1 MPDIKIGKEIKMNSR
16 KNIKILILIIIL
28 TLFNACAKKEQSI
41 QTIQEEKENTMSIA
55 NTSEEARR
63 NVSKNPFGL
72 VYEGAITENE
82 KGKVNIIPVSYKIRE
97 NKIAANVY
105 TPANFDSNQK
115 YPAIVVA
122 HPNGG
127 VKEQVAGLYAQRLAE
142 LGYITI
148 AFDAAYQGGSEGL
161 PRNIDTPANR
171 VEDIRAAAN
180 FLSTFN
186 GADVDRLGVLGIC
199 GGGGYTIKASQTDKR
214 LKAVATI
221 SMFNSGLVRR
231 NGFLNSQIDSI
242 QARLK
247 EASDARQKEVLTGE
261 VDYTGSAPTKL
272 PEEELSK
279 ITTDL
284 YREGAIYYGDTHAH
298 PNSTFA
304 YTTSSLLD
312 LMSFDATDN
321 VELINQ
327 PLLMIVGDNADT
339 KYMSEEVFAKASGTQ
354 NKELYELK
362 NATHIQTYFRADLV
376 DEAVKK
382 LEEFYKN
389 NL

>member
-1 MPDIKIGKEIKMNSR
+1 MPYIRFGKEIEMKSI

-63 NVSKNPFGL
+63 NASKNPFGL

-82 KGKVNIIPVSYKIRE
+82 KGKVNIIPVSYNIRE

-127 VKEQVAGLYAQRLAE
+127 VKEQVSGLYAQRLAE

-186 GADVDRLGVLGIC
+186 GVDVDRLGVLGIC
-199 GGGGYTIKASQTDKR
+199 GGGGYTIKAAQTDKR

-261 VDYTGSAPTKL
+261 VAYTGSAPTKL
-272 PEEELSK
+272 PEEELAK

-284 YREGAIYYGDTHAH
+284 YREGVIYYGDTHAH

-312 LMSFDATDN
+312 LMSFDSTDN

>member
-247 EASDARQKEVLTGE
+247 EASDARQKEVLTGD

>member
-1 MPDIKIGKEIKMNSR
+1 MKSIKNK
-16 KNIKILILIIIL
+16 KILILIIIL
-28 TLFNACAKKEQSI
+28 TVLNACAKKEQSI
-41 QTIQEEKENTMSIA
+41 QEKENTMNIIA
-55 NTSEEARR
+55 NSSEEARR
-63 NVSKNPFGL
+63 NASKNQFGL
-72 VYEGAITENE
+72 VYAGAITENE
-82 KGKVNIIPVSYKIRE
+82 NGKVNIHPVSYKIGA
-97 NKIAANVY
+97 NKIVANVY
-105 TPANFDSNQK
+105 TPANFNQNQK

-142 LGYITI
+142 LGYIAI

-161 PRNIDTPANR
+161 PRNIDIPANR
-171 VEDIRAAAN
+171 VEDIRAAAD
-180 FLSTFN
+180 FISTFN
-186 GADVDRLGVLGIC
+186 GADVDKLGVLGIC
-199 GGGGYTIKASQTDKR
+199 GGGGYTIKAAQTDKR
-214 LKAVATI
+214 FKAVATL

-231 NGFLNSQIDSI
+231 NGFLNSQIDTI

-247 EASDARQKEVLTGE
+247 EASEARQKEALTGE
-261 VDYTGSAPTKL
+261 ISYVGSAPNKISD
-272 PEEELSK
+272 EELAK

-298 PNSTFA
+298 PNSTFV

-327 PLLMIVGDNADT
+327 PLLMIVGDKADT

-362 NATHIQTYFRADLV
+362 NATHIQTYFREDLV

>member
-1 MPDIKIGKEIKMNSR
+1 MKSIKNK
-16 KNIKILILIIIL
+16 KILILIIIL
-28 TLFNACAKKEQSI
+28 TVLNACAKKEQSI
-41 QTIQEEKENTMSIA
+41 QEKENTMNIIA
-55 NTSEEARR
+55 NSSEEARR
-63 NVSKNPFGL
+63 NASKNQFGL
-72 VYEGAITENE
+72 VYAGAITENE
-82 KGKVNIIPVSYKIRE
+82 NGKVNIHPVSYKIGA
-97 NKIAANVY
+97 NKTVANVY
-105 TPANFDSNQK
+105 TPANFNPNQK

-142 LGYITI
+142 LGYIAI

-161 PRNIDTPANR
+161 PRNIDIPANR
-171 VEDIRAAAN
+171 VEDIRAAAD
-180 FLSTFN
+180 FISTFN
-186 GADVDRLGVLGIC
+186 GADVDKLGVLGIC

-214 LKAVATI
+214 FKAVATI

-231 NGFLNSQIDSI
+231 NGFLNSQIDTI

-247 EASDARQKEVLTGE
+247 EASEARQKEVLTGE
-261 VDYTGSAPTKL
+261 ISYVGSTPNKISD
-272 PEEELSK
+272 EELAK

-298 PNSTFA
+298 PNSTFV

-327 PLLMIVGDNADT
+327 PLLMIVGDKADT

-362 NATHIQTYFRADLV
+362 NATHIQTYFREDLV

>member
-1 MPDIKIGKEIKMNSR
+1 MKSIKNK
-16 KNIKILILIIIL
+16 KILILIIIL
-28 TLFNACAKKEQSI
+28 TVLNACAKKEQSI
-41 QTIQEEKENTMSIA
+41 QEKENTMNIIA
-55 NTSEEARR
+55 NSSEEARR
-63 NVSKNPFGL
+63 NASKNQFGL
-72 VYEGAITENE
+72 VYAGAITEN
-82 KGKVNIIPVSYKIRE
+82 KNGKVNIHPVSYKIGA
-97 NKIAANVY
+97 NKIVANVY
-105 TPANFDSNQK
+105 TPANFNQNQK

-142 LGYITI
+142 LGYIAI

-161 PRNIDTPANR
+161 PRNIDIPANR
-171 VEDIRAAAN
+171 VEDIRAAAD
-180 FLSTFN
+180 FISTFN
-186 GADVDRLGVLGIC
+186 GADVDKLGVLGIC
-199 GGGGYTIKASQTDKR
+199 GGGGYTIKAAQTDKR
-214 LKAVATI
+214 FKAVATI

-231 NGFLNSQIDSI
+231 NGFLNSQIDTI

-247 EASDARQKEVLTGE
+247 EASEARQKEALTGE
-261 VDYTGSAPTKL
+261 ISYVGSAPNKISD
-272 PEEELSK
+272 EELAK

-298 PNSTFA
+298 PNSTFV

-327 PLLMIVGDNADT
+327 PLLMIVGDKADT
-339 KYMSEEVFAKASGTQ
+339 KYMSDEVFAKASGTQ

-362 NATHIQTYFRADLV
+362 NATHIQTYFREDLV

>member
-1 MPDIKIGKEIKMNSR
+1 M

-28 TLFNACAKKEQSI
+28 TASNSCAKKEKSI
-41 QTIQEEKENTMSIA
+41 QEKENKMNTIA
-55 NTSEEARR
+55 NSSEEAKR
-63 NVSKNPFGL
+63 NASKNPFGL
-72 VYEGAITENE
+72 VYNGAITENKNGE
-82 KGKVNIIPVSYKIRE
+82 VNIKPVSYKIRE
-97 NKIAANVY
+97 NKIAANIY
-105 TPANFDSNQK
+105 TPANFDSNKK

-127 VKEQVAGLYAQRLAE
+127 VKEQVAGLYAQRLSE

-161 PRNIDTPANR
+161 PRNIDIPANR
-171 VEDIRAAAN
+171 VEDIRAAAD

-186 GADVDRLGVLGIC
+186 GVDIERLGVLGIC
-199 GGGGYTIKASQTDKR
+199 GGGGYTIKASQSDKR
-214 LKAVATI
+214 FKAVATL
-221 SMFNSGLVRR
+221 SMFDSGLVRR
-231 NGFLNSQIDSI
+231 NGFLDSQIDTI
-242 QARLK
+242 QDRLK
-247 EASDARQKEVLTGE
+247 EASDSRQKEVLTGE
-261 VDYTGSAPTKL
+261 VNYTSSAPSKL
-272 PEEELSK
+272 SEEELSK
-279 ITTDL
+279 ISTDL
-284 YREGAIYYGDTHAH
+284 YREGMIYYGDTHAH

-312 LMSFDATDN
+312 LMSFDATNN

-327 PLLMIVGDNADT
+327 SLLMIVGDKADT
-339 KYMSEEVFAKASGTQ
+339 KYMSERVFDRASGTK

-362 NATHIQTYFRADLV
+362 NATHIQTYFREDLV

>member
-1 MPDIKIGKEIKMNSR
+1 MNSI
-16 KNIKILILIIIL
+16 KNKKILILIIIL
-28 TLFNACAKKEQSI
+28 TVLNACAKKEQSI
-41 QTIQEEKENTMSIA
+41 QEKENTMNIIA
-55 NTSEEARR
+55 NSSEEARR
-63 NVSKNPFGL
+63 NASKNQFGL
-72 VYEGAITENE
+72 VYAGAITENE
-82 KGKVNIIPVSYKIRE
+82 NGKVNIHPVSYKIGA
-97 NKIAANVY
+97 NKIVANVY
-105 TPANFDSNQK
+105 TPANFNPNQK

-142 LGYITI
+142 LGYIAI

-161 PRNIDTPANR
+161 PRNIDIPANR
-171 VEDIRAAAN
+171 VEDIRAAAD
-180 FLSTFN
+180 FISTFN
-186 GADVDRLGVLGIC
+186 GADVDKLGVLGIC

-214 LKAVATI
+214 FKAVATL

-231 NGFLNSQIDSI
+231 NGFLNSQIDTI

-247 EASDARQKEVLTGE
+247 EASEARQKEVLTGE
-261 VDYTGSAPTKL
+261 ISYVGSTPNKISD
-272 PEEELSK
+272 EELAK

-298 PNSTFA
+298 PNSTFV

-327 PLLMIVGDNADT
+327 PLLMIVGDKADT

-362 NATHIQTYFRADLV
+362 NATHIQTYFREDLV

>member
-1 MPDIKIGKEIKMNSR
+1 MKSIKNK
-16 KNIKILILIIIL
+16 KILILIIIL
-28 TLFNACAKKEQSI
+28 TVLNTCAKKEQSI
-41 QTIQEEKENTMSIA
+41 QEKENTMNIIA
-55 NTSEEARR
+55 NSSEEARR
-63 NVSKNPFGL
+63 NASKNQFGL
-72 VYEGAITENE
+72 VYAGAITENE
-82 KGKVNIIPVSYKIRE
+82 NGKVNIHPVSYKIGA
-97 NKIAANVY
+97 NKIVANIY
-105 TPANFDSNQK
+105 TPANFNPNQK

-142 LGYITI
+142 LGYIAI

-161 PRNIDTPANR
+161 PRNIDIPANR
-171 VEDIRAAAN
+171 VEDIRAAAD
-180 FLSTFN
+180 FISTFN
-186 GADVDRLGVLGIC
+186 GADVEKLGVLGIC

-214 LKAVATI
+214 FKAVATI

-247 EASDARQKEVLTGE
+247 EASEARQKEALTGE
-261 VDYTGSAPTKL
+261 ISYVGSAPNKISD
-272 PEEELSK
+272 EELAK

-298 PNSTFA
+298 PNSTFV

-327 PLLMIVGDNADT
+327 PLLMIVGDKADT

-362 NATHIQTYFRADLV
+362 NATHIQTYFREDLV

>member
-1 MPDIKIGKEIKMNSR
+1 MKSIKNK
-16 KNIKILILIIIL
+16 KILILIIIL
-28 TLFNACAKKEQSI
+28 TVLNACAKKEEQSI
-41 QTIQEEKENTMSIA
+41 QEKENTMNIIA
-55 NTSEEARR
+55 NSSEEARR
-63 NVSKNPFGL
+63 NASKNQFGL
-72 VYEGAITENE
+72 VYAGAITENE
-82 KGKVNIIPVSYKIRE
+82 NGKVNIHPVSYKIGA
-97 NKIAANVY
+97 NKTVANVY
-105 TPANFDSNQK
+105 TPANFNPNQK

-142 LGYITI
+142 LGYIAI

-161 PRNIDTPANR
+161 PRNIDIPANR
-171 VEDIRAAAN
+171 VEDIRAAAD
-180 FLSTFN
+180 FISTFN
-186 GADVDRLGVLGIC
+186 GADVDKLGVLGIC

-214 LKAVATI
+214 FKAVATL

-231 NGFLNSQIDSI
+231 NGFLNSQIDTI

-247 EASDARQKEVLTGE
+247 EASEARQKEVLTGE
-261 VDYTGSAPTKL
+261 ISYVGSTPNKL
-272 PEEELSK
+272 SDEELAK

-298 PNSTFA
+298 PNSTFV

-327 PLLMIVGDNADT
+327 PLLMIVGDKADT

-362 NATHIQTYFRADLV
+362 NATHIQTYFREDLV

>member
-1 MPDIKIGKEIKMNSR
+1 MKIIKN
-16 KNIKILILIIIL
+16 LILIIIL
-28 TLFNACAKKEQSI
+28 TLFNACDKKEQSI
-41 QTIQEEKENTMSIA
+41 QKQEKEKIIGIA
-55 NTSEEARR
+55 NSSDEARI
-63 NVSKNPFGL
+63 NASKNPFGL

-97 NKIAANVY
+97 NKIVANIY
-105 TPANFDSNQK
+105 SPADFDSNKK

-161 PRNIDTPANR
+161 PRNIDIPSNR

-186 GADVDRLGVLGIC
+186 GVDIDRLGVLGIC
-199 GGGGYTIKASQTDKR
+199 GGGGYTLKASQTDKR
-214 LKAVATI
+214 FKAVATI
-221 SMFNSGLVRR
+221 SMFNSVLVRR
-231 NGFLNSQIDSI
+231 NGFLNSQIDSV

-261 VDYTGSAPTKL
+261 VIYTGSAPNKL
-272 PEEELSK
+272 TEEELSK

-298 PNSTFA
+298 PNSTFV

-321 VELINQ
+321 IELINQ

-339 KYMSEEVFAKASGTQ
+339 KYMSDEAFAKASGTQ

-362 NATHIQTYFRADLV
+362 NATHIQTYFRKDLV

>member
-1 MPDIKIGKEIKMNSR
+1 MN
-16 KNIKILILIIIL
+16 
-28 TLFNACAKKEQSI
+28 T
-41 QTIQEEKENTMSIA
+41 IA
-55 NTSEEARR
+55 NSSEEARR
-63 NVSKNPFGL
+63 NASKNQFGL
-72 VYEGAITENE
+72 VYAGAITENE
-82 KGKVNIIPVSYKIRE
+82 NGKVNIHPVSYKIGA
-97 NKIAANVY
+97 NKTVANVY
-105 TPANFDSNQK
+105 TPANFNPNQK

-142 LGYITI
+142 LGYIAI

-161 PRNIDTPANR
+161 PRNIDIPANR
-171 VEDIRAAAN
+171 VEDIRAAAD
-180 FLSTFN
+180 FISTFN
-186 GADVDRLGVLGIC
+186 GADVEKLGVLGIC

-214 LKAVATI
+214 FKAVATI

-231 NGFLNSQIDSI
+231 NGFLNSQIDTI

-247 EASDARQKEVLTGE
+247 EASEARQKEALTGE
-261 VDYTGSAPTKL
+261 ISYVGSAPNKISD
-272 PEEELSK
+272 EELAK

-298 PNSTFA
+298 PNSTFV

-327 PLLMIVGDNADT
+327 PLLMIVGDKADT
-339 KYMSEEVFAKASGTQ
+339 KYMSEEVFAKANGTQ

-362 NATHIQTYFRADLV
+362 NATHIQTYFREDLV

>member
-1 MPDIKIGKEIKMNSR
+1 MKSIKNK
-16 KNIKILILIIIL
+16 KILILIIIL
-28 TLFNACAKKEQSI
+28 TVLNACAKKEQSI
-41 QTIQEEKENTMSIA
+41 QEKENTMNIIA
-55 NTSEEARR
+55 NSSEEARR
-63 NVSKNPFGL
+63 NASKNQFGL
-72 VYEGAITENE
+72 VYAGAITENE
-82 KGKVNIIPVSYKIRE
+82 NGKVNIHPVSYKIGA
-97 NKIAANVY
+97 NKIVANVY
-105 TPANFDSNQK
+105 TPANFNPNQK

-142 LGYITI
+142 LGYIAI

-161 PRNIDTPANR
+161 PRNIDIPANR
-171 VEDIRAAAN
+171 VEDIRAAAD
-180 FLSTFN
+180 FISTFN
-186 GADVDRLGVLGIC
+186 GADVDKLGVLGIC

-214 LKAVATI
+214 FKAVATL

-231 NGFLNSQIDSI
+231 NGFLNSQIDTI

-247 EASDARQKEVLTGE
+247 EASEARQKEVLTGE
-261 VDYTGSAPTKL
+261 ISYVGSTPNKISD
-272 PEEELSK
+272 EELAK

-298 PNSTFA
+298 PNSTFV

-327 PLLMIVGDNADT
+327 PLLMIVGDKADT

-362 NATHIQTYFRADLV
+362 NATHIQTYFREDLV

>member
-1 MPDIKIGKEIKMNSR
+1 MKIIKIF
-16 KNIKILILIIIL
+16 ILIIIL
-28 TLFNACAKKEQSI
+28 TLFNACDKKEQSI
-41 QTIQEEKENTMSIA
+41 QKQEKEKIMSIA
-55 NTSEEARR
+55 NSSDEARI
-63 NVSKNPFGL
+63 NASKNPFGL

-97 NKIAANVY
+97 NKIVANIY
-105 TPANFDSNQK
+105 TPADFDSNQK

-127 VKEQVAGLYAQRLAE
+127 VKEQVSGLYAQRLAE

-161 PRNIDTPANR
+161 PRNIDIPSNR

-186 GADVDRLGVLGIC
+186 GADIDRLGVLGIC
-199 GGGGYTIKASQTDKR
+199 GGGGYTLKASQTDKR
-214 LKAVATI
+214 FKAVTTI

-242 QARLK
+242 QERLK

-261 VDYTGSAPTKL
+261 VIYTGSAPNKL
-272 PEEELSK
+272 TEEELSK

-321 VELINQ
+321 IELINQ

-339 KYMSEEVFAKASGTQ
+339 KYMSDEAFAKASGTQ

-362 NATHIQTYFRADLV
+362 NATHIQTYFRKDLV

>member
-1 MPDIKIGKEIKMNSR
+1 MPYIKLGKEIKMKSR
-16 KNIKILILIIIL
+16 KNIKILTLIIIL
-28 TLFNACAKKEQSI
+28 TLFNACDKKEQSI
-41 QTIQEEKENTMSIA
+41 QTIQEKKENTMSIA

-63 NVSKNPFGL
+63 NASKNPFGL

-82 KGKVNIIPVSYKIRE
+82 KGKVNIIPVSYNIRE
-97 NKIAANVY
+97 NKIVANVY

-127 VKEQVAGLYAQRLAE
+127 VKEQVSGLYAQRLAE

-186 GADVDRLGVLGIC
+186 GVDVDRLGVLGIC
-199 GGGGYTIKASQTDKR
+199 GGGGYTIKAAQTDKR

-242 QARLK
+242 SSEIKRSK
-247 EASDARQKEVLTGE
+247 RCE
-261 VDYTGSAPTKL
+261 TKRSFNGRGIL
-272 PEEELSK
+272 YWFRSNQ
-279 ITTDL
+279 ITRRGTFKNY
-284 YREGAIYYGDTHAH
+284 YRFI
-298 PNSTFA
+298 
-304 YTTSSLLD
+304 
-312 LMSFDATDN
+312 
-321 VELINQ
+321 
-327 PLLMIVGDNADT
+327 
-339 KYMSEEVFAKASGTQ
+339 
-354 NKELYELK
+354 
-362 NATHIQTYFRADLV
+362 
-376 DEAVKK
+376 
-382 LEEFYKN
+382 
-389 NL
+389 

>member
-1 MPDIKIGKEIKMNSR
+1 MNSI
-16 KNIKILILIIIL
+16 KNIKILIILFIIVL
-28 TLFNACAKKEQSI
+28 TALNSCAKKEQSTKEKSI
-41 QTIQEEKENTMSIA
+41 QNKEDTMNTIA
-55 NTSEEARR
+55 NPSEEAKR

-72 VYEGAITENE
+72 VYKGAITENKNGE
-82 KGKVNIIPVSYKIRE
+82 VNIKPVSYKIRE
-97 NKIAANVY
+97 NKIVANIY
-105 TPANFDSNQK
+105 TPANFDSNKK

-127 VKEQVAGLYAQRLAE
+127 VKEQVAGLYAQRLAK

-148 AFDAAYQGGSEGL
+148 VFDAAYQGGSEGL
-161 PRNIDTPANR
+161 PRNVDIPANR

-180 FLSTFN
+180 FLSTFD
-186 GADVDRLGVLGIC
+186 GVDIDRLGVLGIC
-199 GGGGYTIKASQTDKR
+199 GGGGYTIKAAQSDKR
-214 LKAVATI
+214 FKAVATL
-221 SMFNSGLVRR
+221 SMFDSGLVRR
-231 NGFLNSQIDSI
+231 NGFLDSQIDTI
-242 QARLK
+242 QDRLK
-247 EASDARQKEVLTGE
+247 EASDSRQKEVLTGE
-261 VDYTGSAPTKL
+261 VNYTSSAPSKL
-272 PEEELSK
+272 SEEELSK
-279 ITTDL
+279 ISTDL
-284 YREGAIYYGDTHAH
+284 YREGMIYYGDTHAH

-312 LMSFDATDN
+312 LMSFDATNN

-339 KYMSEEVFAKASGTQ
+339 KYMSERVFERASGTK
-354 NKELYELK
+354 NKELYQLK
-362 NATHIQTYFRADLV
+362 NATHIQTYFREDLV

>member
-1 MPDIKIGKEIKMNSR
+1 MKSIKNK
-16 KNIKILILIIIL
+16 KILILIIIL
-28 TLFNACAKKEQSI
+28 TVLNTCAKKEQSI
-41 QTIQEEKENTMSIA
+41 QEKENTMNIIA
-55 NTSEEARR
+55 NSSEEARR
-63 NVSKNPFGL
+63 NASKNQFGL
-72 VYEGAITENE
+72 VYAGAITENE
-82 KGKVNIIPVSYKIRE
+82 NGKVNIHPVSYKIGA
-97 NKIAANVY
+97 NKIVANVY
-105 TPANFDSNQK
+105 TPANFNQNQK

-142 LGYITI
+142 LGYIAI

-161 PRNIDTPANR
+161 PRNIDIPANR
-171 VEDIRAAAN
+171 VEDIRAAAD
-180 FLSTFN
+180 FISTFN
-186 GADVDRLGVLGIC
+186 GADVDKLGVLGIC
-199 GGGGYTIKASQTDKR
+199 GGGGYTIKAAQTDKR
-214 LKAVATI
+214 FKAVATI

-231 NGFLNSQIDSI
+231 NGFLNSQIDTI

-247 EASDARQKEVLTGE
+247 EASEARQKEALTGE
-261 VDYTGSAPTKL
+261 ISYVGSAPNKISD
-272 PEEELSK
+272 EELAK

-298 PNSTFA
+298 PNSTFV

-327 PLLMIVGDNADT
+327 PLLMIVGDKADT

-362 NATHIQTYFRADLV
+362 NATHIQTYFREDLV

>member
-186 GADVDRLGVLGIC
+186 GVDVDRLGVLGIC

-247 EASDARQKEVLTGE
+247 EASDSRQKEVLTGE

>member
-1 MPDIKIGKEIKMNSR
+1 MKSIKNK
-16 KNIKILILIIIL
+16 KILILIIIL
-28 TLFNACAKKEQSI
+28 TVLNTCAKKEQSI
-41 QTIQEEKENTMSIA
+41 QEKENTMNIIA
-55 NTSEEARR
+55 NSSEEARR
-63 NVSKNPFGL
+63 NASKNQFGL
-72 VYEGAITENE
+72 VYAGAITENE
-82 KGKVNIIPVSYKIRE
+82 NGKVNIHPVSYKIGA
-97 NKIAANVY
+97 NKIVANVY
-105 TPANFDSNQK
+105 TPANFNPNQK

-142 LGYITI
+142 LGYIAI

-161 PRNIDTPANR
+161 PRNIDIPANR
-171 VEDIRAAAN
+171 VEDIRAAAD
-180 FLSTFN
+180 FISTFN
-186 GADVDRLGVLGIC
+186 GADVDKLGVLGIC

-214 LKAVATI
+214 FKAVATL

-231 NGFLNSQIDSI
+231 NGFLNSQIDTI

-247 EASDARQKEVLTGE
+247 EASEARQKEALTGE
-261 VDYTGSAPTKL
+261 ISYVGSAPNKISD
-272 PEEELSK
+272 EELAK

-298 PNSTFA
+298 PNSTFV

-327 PLLMIVGDNADT
+327 PLLMIVGDKADT
-339 KYMSEEVFAKASGTQ
+339 KYMSEEVFAKANGTQ

-362 NATHIQTYFRADLV
+362 NATHIQTYFREDLV

>member
-1 MPDIKIGKEIKMNSR
+1 MNSI
-16 KNIKILILIIIL
+16 KNKKILILIIIL
-28 TLFNACAKKEQSI
+28 TVLNACAKKEQSI
-41 QTIQEEKENTMSIA
+41 QEKENTMNIIA
-55 NTSEEARR
+55 NSSEEARR
-63 NVSKNPFGL
+63 NASKNQFGL
-72 VYEGAITENE
+72 VYAGAITENE
-82 KGKVNIIPVSYKIRE
+82 NGKVNIHPVSYKIGA
-97 NKIAANVY
+97 NKIVANVY
-105 TPANFDSNQK
+105 TPANFNPNQK

-142 LGYITI
+142 LGYIAI
-148 AFDAAYQGGSEGL
+148 AFDAAYQGGSGGL
-161 PRNIDTPANR
+161 PRNIDIPANR
-171 VEDIRAAAN
+171 VEDIRAAAD

-186 GADVDRLGVLGIC
+186 GADVDKLGVLGIC
-199 GGGGYTIKASQTDKR
+199 GGGGYTIKAAQTDKR
-214 LKAVATI
+214 FKAVATI

-231 NGFLNSQIDSI
+231 NGFLNSQIDTI

-247 EASDARQKEVLTGE
+247 EAIEARQKEALTGE
-261 VDYTGSAPTKL
+261 ISYVGSAPNKISD
-272 PEEELSK
+272 EELAK

-298 PNSTFA
+298 PNSTFV

-327 PLLMIVGDNADT
+327 PLLMIVGDKADT

-362 NATHIQTYFRADLV
+362 NATHIQTYFREDLV

>member
-1 MPDIKIGKEIKMNSR
+1 MKIIKN
-16 KNIKILILIIIL
+16 LILIIIL
-28 TLFNACAKKEQSI
+28 TLFNACDKKEQSI
-41 QTIQEEKENTMSIA
+41 QKQEKEKIMSIA
-55 NTSEEARR
+55 NSSDEARI
-63 NVSKNPFGL
+63 NASKNPFGL

-97 NKIAANVY
+97 NKIVANIY
-105 TPANFDSNQK
+105 TPADFDSNQK

-161 PRNIDTPANR
+161 PRNIDIPSNR

-186 GADVDRLGVLGIC
+186 GVDIDRLGVLGIC
-199 GGGGYTIKASQTDKR
+199 GGGGYTLKASQTDKR
-214 LKAVATI
+214 FKAVATI

-231 NGFLNSQIDSI
+231 NGFLNSQIDSV

-261 VDYTGSAPTKL
+261 VIYTGSAPNKL
-272 PEEELSK
+272 TEEELSK

-321 VELINQ
+321 IELINQ

-339 KYMSEEVFAKASGTQ
+339 KYMSDEAFAKASGTQ

-362 NATHIQTYFRADLV
+362 NATHIQTYFRKDLV

>member
-1 MPDIKIGKEIKMNSR
+1 MNSI
-16 KNIKILILIIIL
+16 KNIKILIILFIIVL
-28 TLFNACAKKEQSI
+28 TALNSCAKKEQSTKEKSI
-41 QTIQEEKENTMSIA
+41 QNKEDTMNTIA
-55 NTSEEARR
+55 NPSEEAKR

-72 VYEGAITENE
+72 VYKGAITENKNGE
-82 KGKVNIIPVSYKIRE
+82 VNIKPVSYKIRE
-97 NKIAANVY
+97 NKIVANIY
-105 TPANFDSNQK
+105 TPANFDSNKK

-127 VKEQVAGLYAQRLAE
+127 VKEQVAGLYAQRLTK

-148 AFDAAYQGGSEGL
+148 VFDAAYQGGSEGL
-161 PRNIDTPANR
+161 PRNVDIPVNR

-180 FLSTFN
+180 FLSTFD
-186 GADVDRLGVLGIC
+186 GVDIDRLGVLGIC
-199 GGGGYTIKASQTDKR
+199 GGGGYTIKAAQSDKR
-214 LKAVATI
+214 FKAVATL
-221 SMFNSGLVRR
+221 SMFDSGLVRR
-231 NGFLNSQIDSI
+231 NGFLDSQIDTI
-242 QARLK
+242 QDRLK
-247 EASDARQKEVLTGE
+247 EASDSRQKEVLTGE
-261 VDYTGSAPTKL
+261 VNYTSSAPSKL
-272 PEEELSK
+272 SEEELSK
-279 ITTDL
+279 ISTDL
-284 YREGAIYYGDTHAH
+284 YREGMIYYGDTHAH

-312 LMSFDATDN
+312 LMSFDATNN

-339 KYMSEEVFAKASGTQ
+339 KYMSERVFERASGTK
-354 NKELYELK
+354 NKELYQLK
-362 NATHIQTYFRADLV
+362 NATHIQTYFREDLV

>member
-1 MPDIKIGKEIKMNSR
+1 MNSI
-16 KNIKILILIIIL
+16 KNKKILILIIIL
-28 TLFNACAKKEQSI
+28 TVLNACAKKEQSI
-41 QTIQEEKENTMSIA
+41 QEKENTMNIIA
-55 NTSEEARR
+55 NSSEEARR
-63 NVSKNPFGL
+63 NASKNQFGL
-72 VYEGAITENE
+72 VYAGAITENE
-82 KGKVNIIPVSYKIRE
+82 NGKVNIHPVSYKIGA
-97 NKIAANVY
+97 NKIVANVY
-105 TPANFDSNQK
+105 TPANFNQNQK

-142 LGYITI
+142 LGYIAI

-161 PRNIDTPANR
+161 PRNIDIPANR
-171 VEDIRAAAN
+171 VEDIRAAAD
-180 FLSTFN
+180 FISTFN
-186 GADVDRLGVLGIC
+186 GADVDKLGVLGIC

-214 LKAVATI
+214 FKAVATI

-231 NGFLNSQIDSI
+231 NGFLNSQIDTI

-247 EASDARQKEVLTGE
+247 EASEARQKEVLTGE
-261 VDYTGSAPTKL
+261 ISYVGSTPNKISD
-272 PEEELSK
+272 EELAK

-298 PNSTFA
+298 PNSTFV

-327 PLLMIVGDNADT
+327 PLLMIVGDKADT

-362 NATHIQTYFRADLV
+362 NATHIQTYFREDLV

>member
-1 MPDIKIGKEIKMNSR
+1 MKSIKNK
-16 KNIKILILIIIL
+16 KILILIIIL
-28 TLFNACAKKEQSI
+28 TVLNACAKKEQSI
-41 QTIQEEKENTMSIA
+41 QEKENTMNIIA
-55 NTSEEARR
+55 NSSEEARR
-63 NVSKNPFGL
+63 NASKNQFGL
-72 VYEGAITENE
+72 VYAGAITENE
-82 KGKVNIIPVSYKIRE
+82 NGKVNIHPVSYKIGA
-97 NKIAANVY
+97 NKIVANVY
-105 TPANFDSNQK
+105 TPANFNPNQK

-142 LGYITI
+142 LGYIAI

-161 PRNIDTPANR
+161 PRNIDIPANR
-171 VEDIRAAAN
+171 VEDIRAAAD
-180 FLSTFN
+180 FISTFN
-186 GADVDRLGVLGIC
+186 GADVEKLGVLGIC

-214 LKAVATI
+214 FKAVATI

-231 NGFLNSQIDSI
+231 NGFLNSQIDTI

-247 EASDARQKEVLTGE
+247 EASEARQKEVLTGE
-261 VDYTGSAPTKL
+261 ISYVGSTPNKISD
-272 PEEELSK
+272 EELAK

-298 PNSTFA
+298 PNSTFV

-327 PLLMIVGDNADT
+327 PLLMIVGDKADT

-362 NATHIQTYFRADLV
+362 NATHIQTYFREDLV